1 SSQALV
7 KGKTVLVAE
16 AGRSGVVAP
25 SDLTALVE
33 GSLSVLGELKMIPR
47 KVVPVRNPTWL
58 NGAAPRIT
66 AKAPGVFLAAVARD
80 TRVKK
85 GQVLGHTT
93 DFLGRPT
100 GDVKSEVDGLV
111 TFIRGVPSMWTGATL
126 ATVLPVMTKPE
137 PWKAPK

>member
-1 SSQALV
+1 MKNPVWL
-7 KGKTVLVAE
+7 
-16 AGRSGVVAP
+16 SGA
-25 SDLTALVE
+25 S
-33 GSLSVLGELKMIPR
+33 
-47 KVVPVRNPTWL
+47 
-58 NGAAPRIT
+58 PRIT
-66 AKAPGVFLAAVARD
+66 AKEPGVFSAAVARD

-100 GDVKSEVDGLV
+100 GDVMSEIDGLV